1 MRKWNIQRIATTF
14 RFSVYVTWWFSTR
27 YLTESCQTSHY
38 LSLTGHKS
46 SSDMLSLTCIGF
58 LGEENFD
65 WNYGRKWIYDC
76 KFFGHKAPENNT
88 EGAVFE
94 KVWIFF
100 GKIVNIKTMKT
111 EIRINRD
118 LEAFS
123 CSTENLF
130 TYLQ

>member
-1 MRKWNIQRIATTF
+1 MRKWNIQRIATIF

-65 WNYGRKWIYDC
+65 WNYGRKWIYDYNFLAT
-76 KFFGHKAPENNT
+76 KRRKTTPKAQSLRNSEFSS
-88 EGAVFE
+88 E
-94 KVWIFF
+94 
-100 GKIVNIKTMKT
+100 KIVNIKTMKT
-111 EIRINRD
+111 EIRIDRD

-123 CSTENLF
+123 YFTKNLL